1 MKRTDRSA
9 ATLDERTGG
18 LGTGTMLELMA
29 MFRRESAT
37 EFVRC
42 GSRRRLRGF
51 EVEERQ
57 LTALDMSLVQLFERT
72 ELVAPAVEGWRHSE
86 VLQKSSRTSNA
97 LQERQEKNHGRCL

>member
-18 LGTGTMLELMA
+18 LGTGTTLDLMA
-29 MFRRESAT
+29 MFRQESAT

-42 GSRRRLRGF
+42 GSRRRLGGF

-57 LTALDMSLVQLFERT
+57 LTALDMSLVQVFERT
-72 ELVAPAVEGWRHSE
+72 ELVAPAVEGGRHGE